1 MLQFTS
7 DTVEVQAQVGDGA
20 GSRTITAIAVPYAP
34 AFATV
39 NNGQRVSFAPGS
51 LPVDGTAP
59 RVFMYH
65 DSSKPVGL
73 VAERVDTPE
82 AMLASM
88 KISRTALGDEALT
101 LAADGVMAV
110 SVGVNV
116 IKSQAQEDGTM
127 LVLQADW
134 VELSLVPVPA
144 FSESRVLDVAASANV
159 SDENSEEA
167 EPISELESEPNPEP
181 SETETE
187 TMSEEVTAA
196 APEAVPTGVVFAQP
210 KREFAMPTP
219 GEYMAAMHIGGDT
232 FAKVREAYVNAVSKN
247 QSAFQFAAGDEVLG
261 DLPGLLPT
269 PVLSPLVQ
277 NLNFIRPTFELFGP
291 RALPNGAGKSF
302 IRPTITTH
310 TSAAQQTNNL
320 DPVSAQT
327 MVIDDNLVDRIT
339 VAGQVTL
346 SMQSID
352 FTSPA
357 AMGLIL
363 QDLQGEY
370 LLATDAIAVDGL
382 DNGAV
387 DNTIAWDGT
396 TGESLQAAIY
406 SAAYE
411 AAIATRF
418 NVDTVVCSA
427 AAWKSMG
434 SLVDDVNRPIFPA
447 VGAPNL
453 GGYNTLGAGDASKWS
468 GMNPLGLN
476 IVVDPQLDISGIPHK
491 MFIVNS
497 QRGFETYESQ
507 RGLLSVDNPGQL
519 ARTFSYFG
527 YAATFAAIP
536 DLVQLVTVTSLT
548 PA

>member
-1 MLQFTS
+1 MKIEFTS
-7 DTVEVQAQVGDGA
+7 DSVEVAAAAFEAEGQ
-20 GSRTITAIAVPYAP
+20 RTITAVAVPYAP

-39 NNGQRVSFAPGS
+39 NNGQKVSFAYGS
-51 LPVDGTAP
+51 LPTEGTAP

-73 VAERVDTPE
+73 VAERVNTPE

-101 LAADGVMAV
+101 LAQDGVMAV
-110 SVGVNV
+110 SVGVNIV
-116 IKSQAQEDGTM
+116 KSQMQDDGTM
-127 LVLQADW
+127 LVLEADW

-159 SDENSEEA
+159 NDEA
-167 EPISELESEPNPEP
+167 EEENDPAPQTEP
-181 SETETE
+181 SEQESE
-187 TMSEEVTAA
+187 EMSEAVEASSP

-232 FAKVREAYVNAVSKN
+232 FAKVRDAYINAVQKD
-247 QSAFQFAAGDEVLG
+247 QSAFQFAAGDEVLT

-269 PVLSPLVQ
+269 PVLAPLVQ

-291 RALPNGAGKSF
+291 RALPNGQGKSF

-310 TSAAQQTNNL
+310 TSAGTQTNNL
-320 DPVSAQT
+320 DPVTAQT
-327 MVIDDNLVDRIT
+327 MVIDDNLVNRIT

-370 LLATDAIAVDGL
+370 LLATNTEAVAGL
-382 DNGAV
+382 DAGAV
-387 DNTIAWDGT
+387 SNAISWDGT
-396 TGESLQAAIY
+396 TGQSLQEAIY

-418 NVDTVVCSA
+418 NVDTLICSA

-447 VGAPNL
+447 VGAPGL
-453 GGYNTLGAGDASKWS
+453 GGYNTLGAGDASRWS

-476 IVVDPQLDISGIPHK
+476 IVVDPELDVAGIPQK
-491 MFIVNS
+491 MFVVNS

-507 RGLLSVDNPGQL
+507 RGLLSVDIPGEL
-519 ARTFSYFG
+519 ARKFSYFG
-527 YAATFAAIP
+527 YVATFAAIP
-536 DLVQLVTVTSLT
+536 DLVQEITVTSLI

>member
-1 MLQFTS
+1 MITFTS
-7 DTVEVQAQVGDGA
+7 DTVQVLAQAPDGE
-20 GSRTITAIAVPYAP
+20 GQRTITAVAVPYAP

-39 NNGQRVSFAPGS
+39 NNGQKVSFAPGS

-73 VAERVDTPE
+73 VAERVNTPE

-88 KISRTALGDEALT
+88 KISKTALGDEALT

-110 SVGVNV
+110 SVGVNIV
-116 IKSQAQEDGTM
+116 QSEMQQDGTM
-127 LVLQADW
+127 LVLAADW

-159 SDENSEEA
+159 SDEA
-167 EPISELESEPNPEP
+167 EQENDPEP
-181 SETETE
+181 PTEPSTEETPE
-187 TMSEEVTAA
+187 MSEAVEASAPT
-196 APEAVPTGVVFAQP
+196 PEAVPTGVVFAQP

-232 FAKVREAYVNAVSKN
+232 FAKVRDAYVNAVAKD
-247 QSAFQFAAGDEVLG
+247 QSAFQFAAGDEVLS
-261 DLPGLLPT
+261 DVPGLLPT
-269 PVLSPLVQ
+269 PVLAPLVQ

-291 RALPNGAGKSF
+291 RALPMGAGKSF
-302 IRPTITTH
+302 IRPTIQSH
-310 TSAAQQTNNL
+310 TSANTQSANL

-382 DNGAV
+382 DNGAIN
-387 DNTIAWDGT
+387 NTIAWDGT

-418 NVDTVVCSA
+418 NVDTLVCSA
-427 AAWKSMG
+427 AAWKAMG

-447 VGAPNL
+447 VGAPGL
-453 GGYNTLGAGDASKWS
+453 GGYNTLGAGDASRWS

-491 MFIVNS
+491 MFVVNS

-507 RGLLSVDNPGQL
+507 RGLLSVDIPGEL
-519 ARTFSYFG
+519 ARKFSFFG

-548 PA
+548 PAP